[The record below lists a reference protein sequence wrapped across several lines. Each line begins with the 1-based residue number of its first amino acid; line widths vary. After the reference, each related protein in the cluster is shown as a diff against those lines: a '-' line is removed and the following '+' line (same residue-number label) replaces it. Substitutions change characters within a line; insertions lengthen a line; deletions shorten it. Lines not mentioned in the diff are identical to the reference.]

1 MTTPLS
7 HVLAD
12 ARYAWYGPS
21 LLITTTRGECAEDHP
36 LSGYYFREARHL
48 SVLRLEL
55 NGGTPWLCSDG
66 TTSQQQLDFVYVYPE
81 LTRFGGGGTDVSQDA
96 TMLDE
101 HGVTQR
107 GIDVRIRE
115 RLRFDGLDV
124 ILILAN
130 RSVATA
136 DLEIAWIVDADFA
149 DIQEAFARS
158 RQQEAPVEREPL
170 DQGLRLRYG
179 HPKLHLATTITAA
192 GALEWSVSNGRL
204 VTRARLEPRTSLETS
219 LAITALDEGSASDE
233 QTDARR
239 ARRLEV
245 WRSSFAEID
254 IPRNGVI
261 ERIVRNAVSDVAAL
275 ALMEGSEDEWLT
287 PQAGIPFYP
296 ALFGRDAL
304 TAGWQAAMLDSGT
317 LTDAALTR
325 VGRLQ
330 SDRVNDWRDA
340 QPGRLPYQV
349 RTGPLARLGITPFGA
364 YYADQASP
372 FMYIIALGHAFAWSG
387 SKALLTRHW
396 DTARRILDWAR
407 DYGDMDGDGFLE
419 YQTRSTVGTKNQ
431 GWKDSGNAIVDED
444 GTTVPAPLGTC
455 ELQGYWFAA
464 QQVMAALNWVSDKHD
479 DAFALWQSSLA
490 LKRQFNRDWWMEDEG
505 FFALALDAKKR
516 MVRSISSNAGHCLA
530 TGIIDDEYVPRVVE
544 RLFAPDMF
552 SGWGVR
558 TLSATHPSYNPLSYH
573 LGSVWPVENATIA
586 FGLRRYGFD
595 ERAATLAGGLFDLG
609 QLYDFGRIPECVGGY
624 ARTEVPQPGAY
635 PRANPLQLWNQT
647 AYVLLCQILL
657 GVQPV
662 APWHTLIV
670 DPVLPD
676 WLPEITVR
684 HLRVGDA
691 RATIRFTRTEEGTA
705 RADVVEMEGKL
716 RLLHQ
721 PPVQSLHATVSDR
734 LAAILRSV
742 RHH

>member
-21 LLITTTRGECAEDHP
+21 LLIATARGECNDSHP

-48 SVLRLEL
+48 SVLRLEV
-55 NGGTPWLCSDG
+55 NGGAPWLCSDG
-66 TTSQQQLDFVYVYPE
+66 ITSQHQLDFVYVYPE
-81 LTRFGGGGTDVSQDA
+81 MTQFGGGGTDVGQDA
-96 TMLDE
+96 STRDE

-107 GIDVRIRE
+107 SVDIRIRE
-115 RLRFDGLDV
+115 RLRFDGVDV
-124 ILILAN
+124 TLILAN
-130 RSVATA
+130 RSAFTT

-149 DIQEAFARS
+149 DIQEAFAS
-158 RQQEAPVEREPL
+158 ARQQEAPVEREPMEH
-170 DQGLRLRYG
+170 GLRFRYR
-179 HPKLHLATTITAA
+179 HPKLDLSTAVRAT
-192 GALEWSVSNGRL
+192 GASEWSVADNRL
-204 VTRARLEPRTSLETS
+204 VTRVQLGARTNLETS
-219 LAITALDEGSASDE
+219 LAITALDGTPMTDS
-233 QTDARR
+233 QGDARR
-239 ARRLEV
+239 VRRHQL
-245 WRSSFAEID
+245 WRAAFTAIE
-254 IPRNGVI
+254 IPRNGVV

-275 ALMEGSEDEWLT
+275 PLMEGEEDEWLT
-287 PQAGIPFYP
+287 PQAGIPYYP

-304 TAGWQAAMLDSGT
+304 TAGWQAAMLDAGT

-325 VGRLQ
+325 VGRMQ
-330 SDRVNDWRDA
+330 SDHVDNWRDA
-340 QPGRLPYQV
+340 QPGRLPLQI
-349 RTGPLARLGITPFGA
+349 RTGPLARLDLSPFGA

-387 SKALLTRHW
+387 RMALLTRHW

-407 DYGDMDGDGFLE
+407 DYGDADGDGYLE
-419 YQTRSTVGTKNQ
+419 YHTRSTVGTKNQ
-431 GWKDSGNAIVDED
+431 GWKDSGNAIVYED
-444 GTTVPAPLGTC
+444 GLTVPAPLGTC

-464 QQVMAALNWVSDKHD
+464 QQIMAALNWVLDKRD
-479 DAFALWQSSLA
+479 DALALWESSLA

-505 FFALALDAKKR
+505 FFALALDAEKR
-516 MVRSISSNAGHCLA
+516 LVRSISSNVGHCLG
-530 TGIIDDEYVPRVVE
+530 TGVIDDEHVPRVVE
-544 RLFAPDMF
+544 RLFAPDMY

-595 ERAATLAGGLFDLG
+595 DRAVMLAGGLFDLG

-624 ARTEVPQPGAY
+624 ARTEFPQPGAY

-647 AYVLLCQILL
+647 AYVLLVHTLL
-657 GVQPV
+657 GLQPV
-662 APWHTLIV
+662 APWHTLVV

-676 WLPEITVR
+676 WLPEITLR
-684 HLRVGDA
+684 NLRVGDA
-691 RATIRFTRTEEGTA
+691 RATITFTRDDEGRS
-705 RADVVEMEGKL
+705 RADIDEIEGKL

-721 PPVQSLHATVSDR
+721 PPAQSLHATVSDR

-742 RHH
+742 R